1 MGSAVRAALIVIC
14 MAACSARAADV
25 CPAPPKVKVTRPAD
39 IAADDHRIHIDTDD
53 AVLNIDLDAILK
65 GRVTVRQD
73 ERSVEA
79 DEVTYDYVTDRL
91 NVKGRVNFLD
101 PKLRVRSDS
110 GSYGTLGGATF
121 NLANFDI
128 PERNGRG
135 YAKDINMHP
144 DGRVD
149 LSKVRYTTCPVGNQD
164 WQLQAD
170 RLALDT
176 KGQEGVAHD
185 VIMRFKDVPV
195 FYTPYISFPLGDER
209 KSGVLFPSFGHS
221 SSNGYELEVPYYFN
235 LAPNYD
241 LTFTPGL
248 LSARG
253 AQFAE
258 DFRFLTASSHGSIDA
273 TFLPD
278 DRDDE
283 HDNRSYFRAL
293 DTTDIQRG
301 LRFDTDVAAISD
313 VNYFSDFAIGSDQT
327 SVTFLQRRA
336 DVLYYDDAWRI
347 RAELQ
352 NYQTIDI
359 AIPAYDRPASR
370 VPRIEA
376 SGLYPILDSHFEF
389 ALDSEAVNF
398 LREAGP
404 CQSALSS
411 PANAAAGIVQADPC
425 ASGVRVNLAPEIRWS
440 YRGPGYFFEPAV
452 GYDLTQYALTNV
464 TPGDPSDPTR
474 ALPYARLDTGLIFER
489 DAGSQAQRTQTLEPR
504 LVYSYVPYRNQNELP
519 IFDSGLPD
527 LNLTELFRTNR
538 YVGWDRIGDAN
549 QVALA
554 LTTRLFDAATGAQYL
569 SATIGQI
576 RYFSLPRVGLP
587 ADVLTEQGGLLAG
600 QAAPAPVNPL
610 SIPGALT
617 IRGQSFAPYPGQ
629 YYPGQYLN
637 FQGPAAQSFAAALAA
652 ESTTPYRA
660 SDIVSEVSLT
670 AYKHLSVD
678 LDYQWNPYTSRT
690 DKAEAS
696 VQYRPDSSRVINIG
710 YRYQTGILK
719 QVEGSFAWPIA
730 GRWNIVGREVYSLA
744 DFQLPNSPQHQTI
757 EQVAGFEYKSCC
769 YRVQLVQRRYL
780 SIRPGSTTGS
790 GLDTSIALQLE
801 LTGLSSVGKRSDTF
815 LEQSI
820 RGYSTRDPNIQNPT
834 NSP

>member
-1 MGSAVRAALIVIC
+1 MGSVVRAALILIC
-14 MAACSARAADV
+14 IAVCTAHAADV
-25 CPAPPKVKVTRPAD
+25 CPAPPKITVTRPAD
-39 IAADDHRIHIDTDD
+39 IAPDDHRIHIDSDD
-53 AVLNIDLDAILK
+53 AVLNIDLDGVLK
-65 GRVTVRQD
+65 GHVTVRQD
-73 ERSVEA
+73 ERTLEA

-101 PKLRVRSDS
+101 PKLRVRSDA
-110 GSYGTLGGATF
+110 GSYETLGGATF

-128 PERNGRG
+128 PARNGRG
-135 YAKDINMHP
+135 YAKDIDLHP
-144 DGRVD
+144 DGKVD
-149 LSKVRYTTCPVGNQD
+149 LFQVRYTTCPVGNQD
-164 WQLQAD
+164 WLLQANT
-170 RLALDT
+170 LALDT
-176 KGQEGVAHD
+176 KAQEGIGHG
-185 VIMRFKDVPV
+185 VIMRFKNVPI
-195 FYTPYISFPLGDER
+195 FYTPYLSFPLGEER
-209 KSGVLFPSFGHS
+209 KSGVLFPSIGHS
-221 SSNGYELEVPYYFN
+221 GNNGYELEVPYYFN

-241 LTFTPGL
+241 LTLTPGV

-253 AQFAE
+253 VQFAE
-258 DFRFLTASSHGSIDA
+258 DFRFLTASSHGQIDA

-278 DRDDE
+278 DRKDDG
-283 HDNRSYFRAL
+283 DNRTYFRVT
-293 DTTDIQRG
+293 DITDIQHG
-301 LRFDTDVAAISD
+301 LRVDTDVASISD
-313 VNYFSDFAIGSDQT
+313 PNYFSDFAIGSDQT

-376 SGLYPILDSHFEF
+376 SGLYPILDSQFEF

-398 LREAGP
+398 LREYGP
-404 CQSALSS
+404 CQSALA
-411 PANAAAGIVQADPC
+411 ANSAGVAVADPC

-440 YRGPGYFFEPAV
+440 HRGPGYFFEPAV
-452 GYDLTQYALTNV
+452 GYDFTQYALTGV
-464 TPGDPSDPTR
+464 SEGAPSNPTR

-504 LVYSYVPYRNQNELP
+504 LVYSYVPYRNQDALP

-538 YVGWDRIGDAN
+538 YVGLDRIGDAD

-554 LTTRLFDAATGAQYL
+554 LTTRLFDSVSGAQYL

-576 RYFSLPRVGLP
+576 RYFSIPRVGLP
-587 ADVLTEQGGLLAG
+587 ADVLLQEAGAQAGGPLAG
-600 QAAPAPVNPL
+600 QAALPVPVNPL
-610 SIPGALT
+610 SIPGAL
-617 IRGQSFAPYPGQ
+617 IVRGQSFAPYPGQ
-629 YYPGQYLN
+629 YLYYQTSPAYAAAV
-637 FQGPAAQSFAAALAA
+637 AAQ
-652 ESTTPYRA
+652 TTPAYPA

-670 AYKHLSVD
+670 AYKHFSIN
-678 LDYQWNPYTSRT
+678 LDYQWNPYTRTT

-696 VQYRPDSSRVINIG
+696 VQYRPDPSRVINIG
-710 YRYQTGILK
+710 YRFQEGILK
-719 QVEGSFAWPIA
+719 QVDGSFAWPIA
-730 GRWNIVGREVYSLA
+730 GRWNIVGREVFSLRDYQQPTA
-744 DFQLPNSPQHQTI
+744 PQHQTI

-769 YRVQLVQRRYL
+769 YRIQLVQRRYL
-780 SIRPGSTTGS
+780 SIRPGSTTSS

-801 LTGLSSVGKRSDTF
+801 LTGLSSVGKRADSF

-820 RGYSTRDPNIQNPT
+820 RGYSTRDPNTQ
-834 NSP
+834 